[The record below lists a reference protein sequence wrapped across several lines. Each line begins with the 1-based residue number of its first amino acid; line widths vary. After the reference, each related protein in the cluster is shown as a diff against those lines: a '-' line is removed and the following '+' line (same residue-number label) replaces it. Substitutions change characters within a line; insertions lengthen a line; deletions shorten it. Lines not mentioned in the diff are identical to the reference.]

1 MREIVFDT
9 ETTGFEP
16 GEGHRIVEIG
26 LVELMDHFPTGRSK
40 QFYLNPERDVPIESQ
55 RVHGL
60 SAEFLADK
68 PLFAHVADEFL
79 EFVGDA
85 VLVIHN
91 ASFDMKFINAELIRV
106 GRTPLSMA
114 RTVDTIEIAKRKLP
128 GARYSL
134 DELCRR
140 FSIDLSAREKHGA
153 LLDAE
158 LTAQVYLEL
167 VGGRQRGLALAPVE
181 IAVEQQGCVR
191 VIDQGPGIPEA
202 ERELI
207 FQRFWR
213 GDRQRAD
220 GAGLGLSIVRGVVED
235 HGGTIEVADQPTG
248 GTQFTMCLALAK
260 PGFSSRNEAID
271 SKNPSQLQPTSS

>member
-60 SAEFLADK
+60 SGEFLADK
-68 PLFAHVADEFL
+68 PLFAHIADEFL

-181 IAVEQQGCVR
+181 IAVERQH
-191 VIDQGPGIPEA
+191 A
-202 ERELI
+202 ETGRA
-207 FQRFWR
+207 
-213 GDRQRAD
+213 RQRPHMLPPRITAEEI
-220 GAGLGLSIVRGVVED
+220 ARHIAFVATELGD
-235 HGGTIEVADQPTG
+235 
-248 GTQFTMCLALAK
+248 K
-260 PGFSSRNEAID
+260 AIWAW
-271 SKNPSQLQPTSS
+271 S